1 MVFAPVYSA
10 CIMIRRRFIIV
21 ILLPTI
27 FVLVAAGFII
37 HAYAASPASV
47 RFTTLDVGQGDA
59 LFFET
64 TSHQQMLID
73 GGPDNA
79 VLDQLGRV
87 MPFFDRSL
95 DVVVLTHPDSD
106 HVTGLVAVVRRYHIE
121 KFVMTG
127 VVKRTAT
134 YALLEAEL
142 RKRNV
147 PIQYVHAGNRLDFS
161 DGSAFSVLAPKE
173 SWEGKETKQVNNTSI
188 AGKFTYRNFS
198 VLATDDIEQPEE
210 QELLSRNV
218 PLAATI
224 LKAPHHG
231 SHTSSSE
238 PFLRAVHP
246 EAVVISVG
254 ANNKFGHPHADILAR
269 YAAFRLPVFRTDQG
283 GAVTI
288 RSDGEK
294 WTVKQGLLFRL
305 W

>member
-1 MVFAPVYSA
+1 MTKRTFLYGV
-10 CIMIRRRFIIV
+10 
-21 ILLPTI
+21 LLPTI
-27 FVLVAAGFII
+27 IVLIAVVALLV
-37 HAYAASPASV
+37 HAYAVRPATV
-47 RFTTLDVGQGDA
+47 QFTALDVGQGDA

-73 GGPDNA
+73 GGPDNS

-106 HVTGLVAVVRRYHIE
+106 HVTGLVAVVRRYHVGRV
-121 KFVMTG
+121 VMTG
-127 VVKRTAT
+127 VVKHTAT
-134 YALLEAEL
+134 YMTLETEL

-147 PIQYVHAGNRLDFS
+147 PVQYVHDGSRFDFS
-161 DGSAFSVLAPKE
+161 DGSAFSILAPKE
-173 SWEGKETKQVNNTSI
+173 SWEGKETQQVNNTSI
-188 AGKFTYRNFS
+188 VGKFSYRQFS

-210 QELLSRNV
+210 QEMLSRNV
-218 PLAATI
+218 SLAATI

-238 PFLRAVHP
+238 SFLRAVHP

-254 ANNKFGHPHADILAR
+254 ANNKFGHPHADVLAR
-269 YAAFRLPVFRTDQG
+269 YNAFHLPVYRTDQD

-288 RSDGEK
+288 RSDGEQ
-294 WTVKQGLLFRL
+294 WTVKRGLLFRL